1 MSNSRVAWLSPDDPP
16 EAFPDVRNALTEPDG
31 LLAAGG
37 DLSSQRL
44 LHAYSHGIFPWYEQ
58 GQPLLWWSPDPRCV
72 FLKGDFHISRR
83 WQRELRR
90 SKAEIRT
97 NTAFETIVR
106 ACAGPRRYEH
116 GTWITEAMIEAYTRF
131 HEEGWAHSIEV
142 WENDK
147 LIGGLY
153 GILIG
158 QAFFGESMYSHKENA
173 SKAALLFLTRFLETG
188 ALEMLD
194 CQVVSAHLLSMG
206 ARNLARDTFIDLLE
220 FAVSPTDATVSWPVE
235 PVRCPELLTI

>member
-1 MSNSRVAWLSPDDPP
+1 MSNSRVAWLCADDPP
-16 EAFPDVRNALTEPDG
+16 EAFPDVCNALTEPDG

-37 DLSSQRL
+37 DLESHRL
-44 LHAYSHGIFPWYEQ
+44 LYAYSHGIFPWYEQ
-58 GQPLLWWSPDPRCV
+58 GQPVLWWSPDPRCL

-83 WQRELRR
+83 WRRELRR
-90 SKAEIRT
+90 SEAEIRT
-97 NTAFETIVR
+97 NTAFETVVR

-116 GTWITEAMIEAYTRF
+116 GTWITEAMIEAYTRL

-158 QAFFGESMYSHKENA
+158 RAFFGESMYSHAQNA
-173 SKAALLFLTRFLETG
+173 SKAALLFLSRSLQTG
-188 ALEMLD
+188 ALEILD
-194 CQVVSAHLLSMG
+194 CQIVSAHLSSMG
-206 ARNLARDTFIDLLE
+206 ARTLARDQFINVLE
-220 FAVSPTDATVSWPVE
+220 TAVSPPEATMSWPAE